1 MCYVIGCRAI
11 SWCYTMLLRQIQ
23 QGTHSYS
30 TCFVM
35 FDIKIDEIANIYNGD
50 GAIFSWRALDRSLW
64 GWLWTQILFCLAI
77 CWRSLTGS
85 YELENGCRWYHTSRR
100 DKRRLRIPVF
110 RLAEAVE
117 MANGETYPCEGFSRR
132 SSFSSFCTALS
143 ATGFLLL
150 YFNLHRKT
158 AATQQYIIC

>member
-85 YELENGCRWYHTSRR
+85 CELGNGCRWYHISGR
-100 DKRRLRIPVF
+100 DNADCG
-110 RLAEAVE
+110 LAVAVE
-117 MANGETYPCEGFSRR
+117 MANLETYQCERFCRR
-132 SSFSSFCTALS
+132 SSFSSFCTALW
-143 ATGFLLL
+143 AAGFLLIFL
-150 YFNLHRKT
+150 T
-158 AATQQYIIC
+158 ATQEYIIC